1 VVGDK
6 TNEQVVYQMTDATS
20 ITTELPLD
28 VKRKY
33 SWSVG
38 TYGKN
43 GRQINAAYGDVFTTE

>member
-1 VVGDK
+1 
-6 TNEQVVYQMTDATS
+6 MTDATS